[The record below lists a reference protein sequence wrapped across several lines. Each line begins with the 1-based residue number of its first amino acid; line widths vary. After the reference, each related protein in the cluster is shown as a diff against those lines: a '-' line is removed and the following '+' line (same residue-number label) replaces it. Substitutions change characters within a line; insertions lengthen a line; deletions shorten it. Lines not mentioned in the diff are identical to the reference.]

1 MSSSSR
7 RSAMSPVTSTE
18 REGDAPG
25 TAPVVE
31 GARRVEPARIPASEP
46 DSSALWPL
54 GLLAFV
60 LAVAALI
67 ALEVNQ
73 DALPEF
79 GGGTSAIAIAVVGVL
94 TITMLLFVLRK
105 ERNLRRVT
113 TQLVDEQVL
122 SAALSNRLTEIS
134 ALSEIGKAVNTT
146 LDLDD
151 VLALIIS
158 SANDLLGGTEGSIM
172 LIDDDKRELRV
183 VSYQGPHV
191 ELVMK
196 GRATVGQG
204 ISGTVAQRRQPM
216 LLQGDD
222 VPDRPTKPGEER
234 RRKINSAMCV
244 PLIRQDELLGVLN
257 LSETAGL
264 RRFTEHDLSALG
276 LFADHAAIAIGNA
289 KMYEAERETVARLEE
304 LDRMKSDFVA
314 TVSHELKTPL
324 TAIIG
329 AAKTLSKR
337 GPSMQPDQQALFM
350 EMIERQGNRLLRLV
364 DDVLTAARMET
375 GQQTMKREELDLRS
389 LAEAVREEMSLIDAG
404 KDRNIIIETEPE
416 RPMVWGD
423 RTAVQQI
430 MVNLVEN
437 ALKYS
442 PPDKPVRITLVE
454 VSKESV
460 LEVSDQGQGMD
471 KKQLEDIFERFR
483 QLDQSSTRPV
493 GGFGLGL
500 YIVKNLINGHGGQIE
515 VESEP
520 NVGTTFRVRLPKR
533 AADA

>member
-1 MSSSSR
+1 MSETR
-7 RSAMSPVTSTE
+7 A
-18 REGDAPG
+18 AK
-25 TAPVVE
+25 
-31 GARRVEPARIPASEP
+31 ARRDELLEEPPP
-46 DSSALWPL
+46 KLWPVA
-54 GLLAFV
+54 LLAFV
-60 LAVAALI
+60 LIVTAVVLFEMNGDFIPELGNAASAVAIGAVAL
-67 ALEVNQ
+67 
-73 DALPEF
+73 
-79 GGGTSAIAIAVVGVL
+79 L
-94 TITMLLFVLRK
+94 TIGMLLFVLRK

-113 TQLVDEQVL
+113 TQLVDEKVL

-146 LDLDD
+146 LDLHD
-151 VLALIIS
+151 VLSLIIS

-172 LIDDDKRELRV
+172 LVDDDKRELRV

-196 GRATVGQG
+196 GRTQVGQG
-204 ISGTVAQRRQPM
+204 ISGGVAQRREPI

-222 VPDRPTKPGEER
+222 RAKKPQDGER
-234 RRKINSAMCV
+234 RRKIHSAMCV

-257 LSETAGL
+257 LSETVGKKQ
-264 RRFTEHDLSALG
+264 FSEHDLAALG

-289 KMYEAERETVARLEE
+289 KMYEAERRTVARLEE

-337 GPSMQPDQQALFM
+337 GPSMQTEQKALFM
-350 EMIERQGNRLLRLV
+350 DMIERQGNRLLRLV

-375 GQQTMKREELDLRS
+375 GQQTMKREHLNLKS
-389 LAEAVREEMSLIDAG
+389 LAEAVREELSLTEVGKNRQID
-404 KDRNIIIETEPE
+404 IICDPEEPF
-416 RPMVWGD
+416 VWGD
-423 RTAVQQI
+423 RTGVQQM
-430 MVNLVEN
+430 MVNLTEN

-442 PPDKPVRITLVE
+442 PPGTPVRVTVVE
-454 VSKESV
+454 LSRESV
-460 LEVSDQGQGMD
+460 IEVSDQGQGMD
-471 KKQLEDIFERFR
+471 DQQLADIFERFR

-500 YIVKNLINGHGGQIE
+500 YIVKNLVNGHQGDIE
-515 VESEP
+515 VESEAGK
-520 NVGTTFRVRLPKR
+520 GTTFRIRLPKR
-533 AADA
+533 ITDA